1 VAARGHD
8 GIRDTHSGRE
18 RGHRFIDLGTFV

>member
-18 RGHRFIDLGTFV
+18 RGHRFIDLAA